1 MMQNLDWEVI
11 YAVVVYVLKNYP
23 LKIIFYMSL
32 CFVIGILVSIIY
44 SLILKKY
51 KVFSREHTYYN
62 WAVKL
67 YIPAIFIINIIFSLK
82 LGLFWGAY
90 EALKKDS
97 YSISQQTYNAG
108 TYYAFKDE
116 QSRKQFV
123 GKLQSVVSD
132 LSNSNQNTKIRI
144 VDIAKAYDTKYQVVD
159 SPKNWLASLFADKY
173 GDRIHTLVL
182 YGMLNAVPHVNI
194 SESISYSEFDKLT
207 TQLIMLDSKDV
218 ESSIVTKIRNLFLMV
233 LKSQFKTIVNGIL
246 IIWILLMLIPLV
258 EFWIYRYVMKRKE
271 NNVTM

>member
-1 MMQNLDWEVI
+1 MKNLDWEVI
-11 YAVVVYVLKNYP
+11 YSVVVYVLKNYP

-32 CFVIGILVSIIY
+32 CFILGIVVSIIY

-51 KVFSREHTYYN
+51 KVLSREHKYYN

-67 YIPAIFIINIIFSLK
+67 YIPAIFVINIIFSLK
-82 LGLFWGAY
+82 AGLFWGAY

-116 QSRKQFV
+116 QSKKQFV
-123 GKLQSVVSD
+123 GKLQLVVSD
-132 LSNSNQNTKIRI
+132 LSKSNQNTKIRI
-144 VDIAKAYDTKYQVVD
+144 VDIVKAYDTKYQVVD
-159 SPKNWLASLFADKY
+159 SPKNWLASLFAEKY
-173 GDRIHTLVL
+173 GERIHTLVL

-194 SESISYSEFDKLT
+194 SESISYSQFDQLT
-207 TQLIMLDSKDV
+207 SKLIMLDSKDV
-218 ESSIVTKIRNLFLMV
+218 ESSIVIKIQNLFLMV
-233 LKSQFKTIVNGIL
+233 LKSQFKTIIKGIL

-258 EFWIYRYVMKRKE
+258 EFCIYRFVMKRKQKK
-271 NNVTM
+271 VTI